1 MVRREI
7 PLPLPSE
14 AGALFGV
21 GLGDA
26 LVLAAGVSLGAMAY
40 AAPGHPMGAAAA
52 VAGLAAAALVRLDH
66 DPLWMQVGWWAWYH
80 LSPRCFVPES

>member
-14 AGALFGV
+14 AGALLGV

-26 LVLAAGVSLGAMAY
+26 LVLAVGASIGAMVY
-40 AAPGHPMGAAAA
+40 AAPGHPGFTAAGVAA
-52 VAGLAAAALVRLDH
+52 VAAGALLRLDH
-66 DPLWMQVGWWAWYH
+66 DPLWMHAVWWGGYH